1 MYVAQKSSLERGTA
15 GARVS
20 TYVTVILA
28 VLKAT
33 AGILSGSVA
42 LSADALHSLADLFT
56 SLAVWVGLKL
66 SQRKPSERFP
76 YGFYRAETMAFL
88 VVSMV
93 VSVSGVEILLES
105 FRRVMSPSAI
115 ALPAVT
121 LSVAAVSALVSYL
134 LARYKSKLG
143 KETNSQAL
151 QGEGKHSMV
160 DVGSSMLVFA
170 GILANHV
177 GFAWAEP
184 IAGLLIGV
192 LVIGLGLVLAKGAV
206 LVLLDACLKPE
217 LVSRMRTIATEIDG
231 VKGVHDIRVRRS
243 GPFIFAEMHVE
254 VDPAMHVD
262 RAHEISG
269 AIEERIRQSIRDL
282 DSITLHTE
290 PSEKGF
296 YRIALPVVED
306 RGLDSRT
313 CEHFGGSPYFIFIDV
328 QDGSPKRWL
337 VTENPAASV
346 EKRRGI
352 EAAHFLIQHKVDFLV
367 AEELGEGPHHLLRSG
382 SVQIFALDQESRVE
396 HALDAFSRKR
406 LKPLVPVQRM
416 SPAIS
421 DGT

>member
-20 TYVTVILA
+20 TYVTVILT

-76 YGFYRAETMAFL
+76 YGLYRAETMAFL

-160 DVGSSMLVFA
+160 DVGSSILVFV

-192 LVIGLGLVLAKGAV
+192 LVIGLGLVMAKDAV

-217 LVSRMRTIATEIDG
+217 LVSRMRTIATEIDA

-282 DSITLHTE
+282 DSITLHAE
-290 PSEKGF
+290 PSEREA
-296 YRIALPVVED
+296 YRVAVPVEED
-306 RGLDSRT
+306 RGLDSRIS
-313 CEHFGGSPYFIFIDV
+313 EHFGGSPYFMFIDIEA
-328 QDGSPKRWL
+328 GSPSKWF
-337 VTENPAASV
+337 VAENPGAKI
-346 EKRRGI
+346 EKKKGI
-352 EAAHFLIQHKVDFLV
+352 EAAHFLVQQKADVLV
-367 AEELGEGPHHLLRSG
+367 AKEVGEGPYHVLRDS
-382 SVQIFALDQESRVE
+382 SVQIFALDQESEVRNV
-396 HALDAFSRKR
+396 LDALSSKKLRT
-406 LKPLVPVQRM
+406 LAPVDRSSHM
-416 SPAIS
+416 TAAVS
-421 DGT
+421 